1 MMKLGIITARAR
13 IMMTGKIDILS
24 IVVIT
29 DGFARIVDE
38 FLVGE

>member
-1 MMKLGIITARAR
+1 MMKLGTVMVRAR
-13 IMMTGKIDILS
+13 IMMTERIDILN

>member
-1 MMKLGIITARAR
+1 MMKLGTVTARAR
-13 IMMTGKIDILS
+13 IMMTERIDILN

>member
-1 MMKLGIITARAR
+1 MMKLGIVMARAR
-13 IMMTGKIDILS
+13 IMMTERIDILN

-29 DGFARIVDE
+29 DGSARIVDE

>member
-1 MMKLGIITARAR
+1 MKLGIATARAR
-13 IMMTGKIDILS
+13 ITMTERIGLLN

-38 FLVGE
+38 QLVED

>member
-1 MMKLGIITARAR
+1 MKLGIAIVRAR
-13 IMMTGKIDILS
+13 ITMTERIGLLN

-38 FLVGE
+38 QLVED